1 MKSRGQSGLD
11 LLILRKFALLL
22 TKNPSN
28 GGTREEVEAQRESAH
43 VEPVS
48 ARERIEARFGN
59 REVFDTSDNRAM
71 RSREAHFSG
80 LRSNHRQLRGL

>member
-1 MKSRGQSGLD
+1 MVGPMYIRSRIS
-11 LLILRKFALLL
+11 ALVSSPD
-22 TKNPSN
+22 PSD

-43 VEPVS
+43 VEPVL
-48 ARERIEARFGN
+48 ARERTEARFGD